1 MSTSEADKAI
11 EAAYKASMTNLRH
24 GGELDISDKSVQ
36 NALLESLRMKISFFR
51 LLWRVKS

>member
-24 GGELDISDKSVQ
+24 GGELDISDKYTPEEQ
-36 NALLESLRMKISFFR
+36 EALKKRSYE
-51 LLWRVKS
+51 